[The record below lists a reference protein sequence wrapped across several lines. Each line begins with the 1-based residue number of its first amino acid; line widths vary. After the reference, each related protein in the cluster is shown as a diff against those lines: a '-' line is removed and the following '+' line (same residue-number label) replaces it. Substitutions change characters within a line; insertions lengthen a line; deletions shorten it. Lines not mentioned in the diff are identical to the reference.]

1 MIHLKLTRPDKKQPI
16 STMSIKAESLLQQA
30 QLVCKKK
37 GARFTKVREQVF
49 LMLANREG
57 AVGAYDLLEELK
69 QLDAAAKPATIY
81 RALDFLSKQG
91 FVHKI
96 ESINAFVMCHHFGDC
111 NHPVQLLICDQC
123 GHVEEIQSN
132 NFDLAL
138 RSMADANGF
147 TISHQIVE
155 AHGACQSCS

>member
-1 MIHLKLTRPDKKQPI
+1 MSTEKL
-16 STMSIKAESLLQQA
+16 LYQA
-30 QLVCKKK
+30 QQVCQKK
-37 GARFTKVREQVF
+37 GARSTKTREQVF
-49 LMLANREG
+49 LLLAQHQG
-57 AVGAYDLLEELK
+57 AVGAYDLLDKLK
-69 QLDAAAKPATIY
+69 ILDPAAKPATIY

-123 GHVEEIQSN
+123 GRVEEIQSN

-138 RSMADANGF
+138 RSMADATGF

-155 AHGACQSCS
+155 AHGSCSACK

>member
-1 MIHLKLTRPDKKQPI
+1 MT
-16 STMSIKAESLLQQA
+16 AESLLQQA
-30 QLVCKKK
+30 QLVCQNK

-49 LMLANREG
+49 LLLANRQG
-57 AVGAYDLLEELK
+57 AVGAYDLLAELK
-69 QLDAAAKPATIY
+69 ELDAAAKPATIY

-96 ESINAFVMCHHFGDC
+96 ESINAFIMCHHFGEC

-138 RSMADANGF
+138 RTMADANGF

-155 AHGACQSCS
+155 AHGSCKNCTQV

>member
-1 MIHLKLTRPDKKQPI
+1 MTAA
-16 STMSIKAESLLQQA
+16 SSETLLAQA
-30 QLVCKKK
+30 QQVCKKK
-37 GARFTKVREQVF
+37 GARFTQVREQVF
-49 LMLANREG
+49 LLLAKHKG
-57 AVGAYDLLEELK
+57 AVGAYDLLAQLK
-69 QLDAAAKPATIY
+69 EIDAAAKPATIY

-111 NHPVQLLICDQC
+111 DHPVQLLICDQC

-138 RSMADANGF
+138 RSMADTNGF

-155 AHGACQSCS
+155 AHGHCSSCNT

>member
-1 MIHLKLTRPDKKQPI
+1 MSAEKL
-16 STMSIKAESLLQQA
+16 LYQA
-30 QLVCKKK
+30 QQVCQKK
-37 GARFTKVREQVF
+37 GARLTKAREQVF
-49 LMLANREG
+49 LLLAKHEG
-57 AVGAYDLLEELK
+57 AIGAYDLLDKLK
-69 QLDAAAKPATIY
+69 KSDSSAKPATIY

-123 GHVEEIQSN
+123 GQVEEIQSN

-147 TISHQIVE
+147 SITHQIVE
-155 AHGACQSCS
+155 AHGRCQNCQTD

>member
-1 MIHLKLTRPDKKQPI
+1 
-16 STMSIKAESLLQQA
+16 MSAENLLSQA
-30 QLVCKKK
+30 QQVCQKK
-37 GARFTKVREQVF
+37 GARLTKAREQVF
-49 LMLANREG
+49 LLLAKHKG
-57 AVGAYDLLEELK
+57 AVGAYDLLDELK
-69 QLDAAAKPATIY
+69 KLDSSAKPATIY

-96 ESINAFVMCHHFGDC
+96 ESINAFIMCHHFGDC

-138 RSMADANGF
+138 RSMADTNGF

-155 AHGACQSCS
+155 AHGSCKACH

>member
-1 MIHLKLTRPDKKQPI
+1 MTTRVLTTPSHEVQLK
-16 STMSIKAESLLQQA
+16 QA
-30 QLVCKKK
+30 QLVCQNK
-37 GARFTKVREQVF
+37 GVRFTKVREQVF
-49 LMLANREG
+49 LLLAKHEG
-57 AVGAYDLLEELK
+57 AIGAYDLLDELK
-69 QLDAAAKPATIY
+69 KSDPAAKPATIY

-111 NHPVQLLICDQC
+111 DHPVQLLICDHC

-147 TISHQIVE
+147 SISHQIVE
-155 AHGACQSCS
+155 AHGTCRTCTN

>member
-1 MIHLKLTRPDKKQPI
+1 MILFVM
-16 STMSIKAESLLQQA
+16 STKNLLLQA
-30 QLVCKKK
+30 QQVCQKK
-37 GARFTKVREQVF
+37 GARLTKTREQVF
-49 LMLANREG
+49 LLLAKNQG
-57 AVGAYDLLEELK
+57 AVGAYDLLDDLK
-69 QLDAAAKPATIY
+69 KLDPAAKPATIY
-81 RALDFLSKQG
+81 RALDFLSKHG

-96 ESINAFVMCHHFGDC
+96 ESINSFIMCHHFGDC
-111 NHPVQLLICDQC
+111 DHPVQLLICDEC

-155 AHGACQSCS
+155 AHGSCGSCQ

>member
-1 MIHLKLTRPDKKQPI
+1 MTIDSTADKLL
-16 STMSIKAESLLQQA
+16 AQA
-30 QLVCKKK
+30 QQVCAKK

-49 LMLANREG
+49 LLLAKHQG

-69 QLDAAAKPATIY
+69 TIDSGAKPATIY

-96 ESINAFVMCHHFGDC
+96 ESINAFIMCHHFGEC
-111 NHPVQLLICDQC
+111 NHPVQLLICDAC
-123 GHVEEIQSN
+123 GQVDEIQSN

-138 RSMADANGF
+138 RAMADASGF
-147 TISHQIVE
+147 SISHQIVE
-155 AHGACQSCS
+155 AHGSCRACIKSS

>member
-1 MIHLKLTRPDKKQPI
+1 MSPKLLD
-16 STMSIKAESLLQQA
+16 QA
-30 QLVCKKK
+30 KLACKKR
-37 GARFTKVREQVF
+37 GVRFTPTREQVF
-49 LMLANREG
+49 TLLAKHQG
-57 AVGAYDLLEELK
+57 AAGAYDLLAELK
-69 QLDAAAKPATIY
+69 AIDPSAKPATIY

-96 ESINAFVMCHHFGDC
+96 ESINAFVMCHHFSEC

-132 NFDLAL
+132 NLDLAL
-138 RSMADANGF
+138 RSMADATGF

-155 AHGACQSCS
+155 AHGSCQACH

>member
-1 MIHLKLTRPDKKQPI
+1 MTP
-16 STMSIKAESLLQQA
+16 ESLLNQA

-37 GARFTKVREQVF
+37 GARFTTVREQVF
-49 LMLANREG
+49 LLLANRQG
-57 AVGAYDLLEELK
+57 AVGAYDLLDELK
-69 QLDAAAKPATIY
+69 ELDAAAKPATIY

-96 ESINAFVMCHHFGDC
+96 ESINAFVMCHHFGEC
-111 NHPVQLLICDQC
+111 NHPVQLLICDEC

-138 RSMADANGF
+138 RAMADANGF
-147 TISHQIVE
+147 AISHQIVE
-155 AHGACQSCS
+155 AHGSCKNCTTTS

>member
-1 MIHLKLTRPDKKQPI
+1 MTILPNT
-16 STMSIKAESLLQQA
+16 TNSLLAQA
-30 QLVCKKK
+30 QIVCNKK
-37 GARFTKVREQVF
+37 GVRFTKVREQVF
-49 LMLANREG
+49 ALLAKRNG

-69 QLDAAAKPATIY
+69 TLDAAAKPATIY
-81 RALDFLSKQG
+81 RALDFLCKQG

-111 NHPVQLLICDQC
+111 SHPVQLLICDEC
-123 GHVEEIQSN
+123 GSVEEIQSN

-138 RSMADANGF
+138 RTMADANGF

-155 AHGACQSCS
+155 AHGQCKACT

>member
-1 MIHLKLTRPDKKQPI
+1 MNTEQ
-16 STMSIKAESLLQQA
+16 LLNQA
-30 QLVCKKK
+30 HQACRLR
-37 GARFTKVREQVF
+37 GARLTPVREQV
-49 LMLANREG
+49 LLLLAKNNG
-57 AVGAYDLLEELK
+57 AIGAYDLLAELK
-69 QLDAAAKPATIY
+69 KIDAAAKPATIY

-96 ESINAFVMCHHFGDC
+96 ESINAFVMCHHFSDC
-111 NHPVQLLICDQC
+111 SHPVQLLICDEC
-123 GHVEEIQSN
+123 GDVEEIQSN

-155 AHGACQSCS
+155 AHGQCKSCR

>member
-1 MIHLKLTRPDKKQPI
+1 MTANKLL
-16 STMSIKAESLLQQA
+16 EQA
-30 QLVCKKK
+30 QQVCQKR
-37 GARFTKVREQVF
+37 GARLTPAREQVF
-49 LMLANREG
+49 LLLAKQQG
-57 AVGAYDLLEELK
+57 AIGAYDLLEQLK
-69 QLDAAAKPATIY
+69 KVDTAAKPATIY
-81 RALDFLSKQG
+81 RALDFLGKQG
-91 FVHKI
+91 LVHKI

-138 RSMADANGF
+138 RSMADASGF

-155 AHGACQSCS
+155 AHGNCRNCQ

>member
-1 MIHLKLTRPDKKQPI
+1 MLHFTIIKLLEKNLIINMT
-16 STMSIKAESLLQQA
+16 AESLLHQA
-30 QLVCKKK
+30 QLVCQKK

-49 LMLANREG
+49 LLLAENKS
-57 AVGAYDLLEELK
+57 AVGAYDLLDELK
-69 QLDAAAKPATIY
+69 KLDPAAKPATIY
-81 RALDFLSKQG
+81 RALDFLSKHG

-96 ESINAFVMCHHFGDC
+96 ESINAFVMCHHFGEC

-123 GHVEEIQSN
+123 GDVKEIQSN

-138 RSMADANGF
+138 RTMADANGF

-155 AHGACQSCS
+155 AHGSCKSCL

>member
-1 MIHLKLTRPDKKQPI
+1 MTTSSSEKLL
-16 STMSIKAESLLQQA
+16 AQA
-30 QLVCKKK
+30 QQVCKNK
-37 GARFTKVREQVF
+37 GARLTKVREQVF
-49 LMLANREG
+49 LLLAKHEG
-57 AVGAYDLLEELK
+57 AVGAYDLLAQLK
-69 QLDAAAKPATIY
+69 QIDAAAKPATIY

-111 NHPVQLLICDQC
+111 DHPVQLLICDQC

-155 AHGACQSCS
+155 AHGNCRACNI